1 MNHTEQMAWQ
11 RAVIGEEA
19 LDFLQSLDEHRLSL
33 DEDEIDALIQQ
44 RRGTTSS
51 RKTPFNKWHRIM

>member
-19 LDFLQSLDEHRLSL
+19 LDFLQSLDERLSL
-33 DEDEIDALIQQ
+33 DEDEIDELIQQ